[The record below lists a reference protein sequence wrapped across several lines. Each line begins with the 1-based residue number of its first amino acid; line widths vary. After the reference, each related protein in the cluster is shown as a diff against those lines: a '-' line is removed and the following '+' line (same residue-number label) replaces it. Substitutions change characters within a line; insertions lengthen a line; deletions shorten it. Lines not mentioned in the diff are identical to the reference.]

1 MSTQDLDAPDV
12 NEFRLKCR
20 AWLAENMRPLER
32 DRDGGYVRTDDSEP
46 GPARVAHARELQAKL
61 YDGGL
66 AGVTFATEYGGGG
79 LTLDHERALFEEA
92 QGYEMPTQMFAVSL
106 NILGKTLESF
116 GTDDQKAKHLPR
128 MLRGEE
134 IWLQLLSEPSGGS
147 DLAGMLT
154 RATRDG
160 DSYVLNGQKTWSTGA
175 AHSDFAMCPAR
186 TNWDVPKHKGISVFI
201 VDLNTPGI
209 EIRPIKQINGG
220 AEFCEEFIT
229 DAIVPAENMIGEE
242 NQGWAVARGLLDI
255 EHEWVGRSGGGGSRA
270 SDVGGLVGLAK
281 RRGLDGDVGVRRQI
295 AQIHTLER
303 VQALVAK
310 RVSNGMADGHLEH
323 GYGGMLKLGGDLTAQ
338 RRAELGLSLAG
349 SRGIAWRDD
358 AEATPA
364 LTYLHSRSTSIAGG
378 TTEIQRN
385 NLSERGL
392 GLPREPSIDRDTPF
406 KDVPRN

>member
-1 MSTQDLDAPDV
+1 
-12 NEFRLKCR
+12 
-20 AWLAENMRPLER
+20 
-32 DRDGGYVRTDDSEP
+32 
-46 GPARVAHARELQAKL
+46 
-61 YDGGL
+61 
-66 AGVTFATEYGGGG
+66 
-79 LTLDHERALFEEA
+79 
-92 QGYEMPTQMFAVSL
+92 
-106 NILGKTLESF
+106 
-116 GTDDQKAKHLPR
+116 

-154 RATRDG
+154 RATPDG
-160 DSYVLNGQKTWSTGA
+160 DSYVLNGQKTWSTGS

-201 VDLNTPGI
+201 VDLGTPGI

-229 DAIVPAENMIGEE
+229 DAVVPAENLIGDE
-242 NQGWAVARGLLDI
+242 NEGWRVARGLLDI

-270 SDVGGLVGLAK
+270 AGVGGLVGLAK
-281 RRGLDGDVGVRRQI
+281 RRGLDGDVSVRRQI

-310 RVSNGMADGHLEH
+310 RVSNGIAAGHLEH
-323 GYGGMLKLGGDLTAQ
+323 GYGGMLKLGNDITSM

-358 AEATPA
+358 HEAKPA
-364 LTYLHSRSTSIAGG
+364 QTYLGSRSDSIAGG
-378 TTEIQRN
+378 TDEIQRN

-392 GLPREPSIDRDTPF
+392 GLPREPSVDRDIPF
-406 KDVPRN
+406 KEVLRN